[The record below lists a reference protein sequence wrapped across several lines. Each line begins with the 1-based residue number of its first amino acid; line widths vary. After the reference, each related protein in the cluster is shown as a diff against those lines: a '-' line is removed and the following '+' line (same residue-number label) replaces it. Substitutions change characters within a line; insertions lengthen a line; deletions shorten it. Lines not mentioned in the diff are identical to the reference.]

1 MKAKTIKRHIIELND
16 IEAKLIYRAL
26 MHLENQNN
34 IKNYDNIM
42 KVKELKECF
51 YDLVNPAS
59 VHIKNKRDF

>member
-16 IEAKLIYRAL
+16 NEAKLIYRAL

-34 IKNYDNIM
+34 IKNYNNIM